1 MLSVALQPG
10 AAAAGGLES
19 QFVPGDDGEGGSGG
33 HGADVGVGGTQ
44 RRGFQL
50 LSAATGSWRWSQSP
64 S

>member
-50 LSAATGSWRWSQSP
+50 LSAATG
-64 S
+64 